1 MRNPESMKKW
11 LGAVLLAAG
20 IISTAAEKP
29 GVIWCSAPVKP
40 GEIVMVF
47 GGEWGKSPKV
57 DLGGG
62 KTIEPL
68 QVTDT
73 TVNFFYPKDLPMGIL
88 KGKIV
93 ADGQSSREF
102 ALNQPDIW
110 WLQGDWGKEAS
121 PGGWLRAFGRCLS
134 FDNKAAMTIKSN
146 GKSIDLKLEK
156 QDCWSL
162 NAALPSDLA
171 AGEYE
176 LILRNGLGSDSY
188 PLGKMTVKPHAEVWK
203 TKVFN
208 ATEYGAVAN
217 DGFDDTVAVKS
228 ALEAI
233 KANGGGILYFPR
245 GRYQINGMLEI
256 PPCALLK
263 GESMELSQLYWPD
276 TDNPPEA
283 LIKGTHSFGIE
294 DIFLTSGFHQNG
306 IMSEGDNITLRRIRT
321 RLNYSQYLTREEA
334 TRREAI
340 LGNSRILVFHG
351 DFVRVIGCDIYTVA
365 GGSFGISG
373 NYYQVT
379 DNIFGKGSPVGWSG
393 FHGSQMIVDNNKF
406 TGSQGVSFGATSA
419 EGTRNIYWGNNYQQC
434 NFAWDCEAFT
444 CDGGVP
450 CYKDTAESV
459 KGTELQLKKFAWR
472 HGADFWQ
479 KGYVQLVAGKGAGQI
494 RKIAKIDGNKVTVDQ
509 PWDILPDEKT
519 FIVIAAFRQHFIYV
533 NNETND
539 STVAMQLYGSMI
551 SAIIANNKAS
561 RSGGYHNYGM
571 TKGGSPEVNWFVQ
584 YFDNKI
590 LEGNAYRGPMNEI
603 PTLDSHIA
611 IRDRGVPKEL
621 GSFPITRACL
631 MRRNILESNA
641 RLEVLG
647 DADCSMIENCIVKN
661 SDVGINV
668 ENRSKNVI
676 LWGNRFENVK
686 KPYQTGSGTLIN
698 PASAVSGSISGAMA
712 LLGKSTPPEWTKLL
726 AELDTLAGK
735 NLSAAETGA
744 AANAILELAVKSLA
758 KQQGDK
764 PVRYEAFSSLL
775 GITIEAPNWRST
787 DKIFSDGEAGS
798 AQLLITAAS
807 SYLPGKLEIKPGT
820 VPGWTV
826 SIGDLIIEAGKGG
839 RSFASFTKP
848 AGKPGS
854 FTLPLHC
861 IMIGKD
867 WKLVFD
873 TDLKS
878 YDANSRIPI
887 TDFLVAGPFANKSGK
902 NIDSTVHPP
911 ELKLDVTGEFE
922 TRDGKRGWVQA
933 KADKSGSIDLS
944 KVFKTSPQSVA
955 YAVAVLR
962 AAKPIQIRLRFSGP
976 GMLCYLNGT
985 EVGTVLGRGQW
996 GCVTLNKGDNRLM
1009 MISTND
1015 GSPDWKLNANF
1026 AILGDMNPGDLVVL
1040 PAEEL
1045 TGALELKP
1053 AAGQTPATGKNILN
1067 SEGIDWK
1074 LVFEDNF
1081 NRRRLG
1087 NALEGRTGA
1096 SWQSSG
1102 LKIQDNSLHVNS
1114 FSSIAYALTVKAP
1127 VRLELDVFTEQ
1138 PSKVY
1143 WMGIMLNPKGLSS
1156 NRRYW
1161 GQMQG
1166 SGYFLSL
1173 GWHDRFSNGIMRNEK
1188 EVMVDDKG
1196 MQLKPNQK
1204 YHVIAQ
1210 FIPPNCQV
1218 YVDGKEVLNYKD
1230 ENWIGNLDEVA
1241 LFSGVPEWSFDNLLI
1256 YTGDAVSKT
1265 QK

>member
-1 MRNPESMKKW
+1 MKKW
-11 LGAVLLAAG
+11 LGLLFLAAG
-20 IISTAAEKP
+20 IICPAADKP
-29 GVIWCSAPVKP
+29 GVIWCSTPVKP

-62 KTIEPL
+62 KIVEPL
-68 QVTDT
+68 QVTDS
-73 TVNFFYPKDLPMGIL
+73 TVNFFYPKDMPMGIV
-88 KGKIV
+88 KCKIV
-93 ADGQSSREF
+93 SDGQSSREF
-102 ALNQPDIW
+102 ALNQPDTW

-121 PGGWLRAFGRCLS
+121 PGGWLRVFGRCLS
-134 FDNKAAMTIKSN
+134 FDNKAAMTLKGN
-146 GKSIDLKLEK
+146 GKNIDLKLAG

-162 NAALPSDLA
+162 NAALPFDLA

-176 LILRNGLGSDSY
+176 VLLRNGLGSDSY
-188 PLGKMTVKPHAEVWK
+188 PAGKLTIKPHAEVWK

-208 ATEYGAVAN
+208 ATDYGAVAN
-217 DGFDDTVAVKS
+217 DGFDDTVAVKT

-256 PPCALLK
+256 PPCTLLK

-294 DIFLTSGFHQNG
+294 ELFLTSGFHQNG

-321 RLNYSQYLTREEA
+321 RLNYCQYLTSEEA

-340 LGNSRILVFHG
+340 LGNSRILVFNG
-351 DFVRVIGCDIYTVA
+351 DFIRVIGCDIYAVA

-373 NYYQVT
+373 NYFQVT

-406 TGSQGVSFGATSA
+406 TGSQGISFGATSA
-419 EGTRNIYWGNNYQQC
+419 EGTRNIFWGNNYQQC

-450 CYKDTAESV
+450 CYKDTAESIN
-459 KGTELQLKKFAWR
+459 GTEIQLKKFGWR
-472 HGADFWQ
+472 HGVNFW
-479 KGYVQLVAGKGAGQI
+479 KEGYVQLVAGKGAGQI
-494 RKIAKIDGNKVTVDQ
+494 RKIAKIDGTKVTVDQ
-509 PWDILPDEKT
+509 PWEIQPDEKT

-551 SAIIANNKAS
+551 SAIIADNKTS

-584 YFDNKI
+584 YFDNRL

-603 PTLDSHIA
+603 PTLDAHIA
-611 IRDRGVPKEL
+611 IRDRGVPKDI

-641 RLEVLG
+641 RLEVIG
-647 DADCSMIENCIVKN
+647 DADCSLIENCVVKN
-661 SDVGINV
+661 SDIGINI
-668 ENRSKNVI
+668 ENRAKNVI

-686 KPYQTGSGTLIN
+686 KPYQTGSNTLIS
-698 PASAVSGSISGAMA
+698 PVAAVSGAISGATACM
-712 LLGKSTPPEWTKLL
+712 GKTAPSEWIKLL
-726 AELDTLAGK
+726 AELDALAGK
-735 NLSAAETGA
+735 NLSAAEA
-744 AANAILELAVKSLA
+744 RAEANAILERAVKSLA
-758 KQQGDK
+758 NQQGDK
-764 PVRYEAFSSLL
+764 PVSNEVVSSLL
-775 GITIEAPNWRST
+775 GLTLETPNWRST

-798 AQLLITAAS
+798 AQLLLNSAP
-807 SYLPGKLEIKPGT
+807 SYLPCKVEITAGT
-820 VPGWTV
+820 IPGWTI
-826 SIGDLIIEAGKGG
+826 SAGAMNMETDKPG
-839 RSFASFTKP
+839 RSFISFTKP
-848 AGKPGS
+848 AGKTGS
-854 FTLPLHC
+854 FALPLHC
-861 IMIGKD
+861 TALGKE
-867 WKLVFD
+867 WKLAFD

-911 ELKLDVTGEFE
+911 ELKLDVTAELE
-922 TRDGKRGWVQA
+922 TRDGKRGWLQT
-933 KADKSGSIDLS
+933 KADKSGSLDLS
-944 KVFKTSPQSVA
+944 KVFKTTPQSVA

-962 AAKPIQIRLRFSGP
+962 ATKPIQIRLRYTGP

-985 EVGTVLGRGQW
+985 EVGTVQGRGQW
-996 GCVTLNKGDNRLM
+996 GCVTLNKGDNQLM
-1009 MISTND
+1009 LVSTND
-1015 GSPDWKLNANF
+1015 GNPDWKLSANF
-1026 AILGDMNPGDLVVL
+1026 AVFGNINPGDLCVI
-1040 PAEEL
+1040 PSEEL
-1045 TGALELKP
+1045 SSVPSLKP
-1053 AAGQTPATGKNILN
+1053 ASGQAVAAGKNIPN
-1067 SEGIDWK
+1067 SQGVDWK
-1074 LVFEDNF
+1074 LVFDDNF

-1102 LKIQDNSLHVNS
+1102 LKIQDNVLHVNS
-1114 FSSIAYALTVKAP
+1114 FSTIAYTMPVKAP
-1127 VRLELDVFTEQ
+1127 VRIECDVHTNQ
-1138 PSKVY
+1138 PSKTY
-1143 WMGIMLNPKGLSS
+1143 WMGFMLNPKGLSS

-1188 EVMVDDKG
+1188 EVLVDDKG
-1196 MQLKPNQK
+1196 IQLKPNQK
-1204 YHVIAQ
+1204 YHVVAQ
-1210 FIPPNCQV
+1210 FVPPYCQV

-1230 ENWIGNLDEVA
+1230 DNWSGGLDEVA
-1241 LFSGVPEWSFDNLLI
+1241 LFSGVPEWLFDNLLI
-1256 YTGDAVSKT
+1256 YTGDST